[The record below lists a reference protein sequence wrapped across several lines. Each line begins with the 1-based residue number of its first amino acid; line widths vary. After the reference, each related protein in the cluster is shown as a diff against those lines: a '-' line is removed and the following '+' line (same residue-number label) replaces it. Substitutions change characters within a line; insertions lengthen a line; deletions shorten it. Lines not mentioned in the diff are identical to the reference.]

1 VKSFLDTNILAYL
14 FDQED
19 RRKQEVARA
28 TVRRLMDA
36 REAAVSSQVVQEFV
50 NVATRKFRKP
60 LSTAEVRDFLDQ
72 ILWPIC
78 EVFPDRAL
86 YADALS
92 IVDETGWTF
101 YDSLIVGAAVAA
113 RCPVLFTEDLQTG
126 RVVRGVEIRNPFV

>member
-1 VKSFLDTNILAYL
+1 MKSFLDTNILAYL

-50 NVATRKFRKP
+50 NVAMRKFRKP

-92 IVDETGWTF
+92 IVEETGWTF
-101 YDSLIVGAAVAA
+101 YDSLIVGAAAA
-113 RCPVLFTEDLQTG
+113 AGCPVLLTEDLQTG